1 MNKIF
6 RYLRVVFV
14 VCLFM
19 VTITK
24 PQNISRHEVISAY
37 IYNFAKNVQWQNEES
52 ISEFTFL
59 LIGAETNLS
68 REMINL
74 SKTKKLRD
82 KPIKIITSDTPTGI
96 KNIQLI
102 FVSKTAE
109 NNLVKIFDQIE
120 GKNILLIS
128 DNYPDKKLIM
138 INFYE
143 SPEGAVLFEINKA
156 NILNQRI
163 QVLQDM
169 ILLGGTEIDVA
180 SLYREG
186 QQSLRTLQKHTEELE
201 KNRNKLEKIISQKS
215 AEIES
220 QKDSL
225 NRQTKKVNEQQK
237 ILDAQ
242 YEQLEKREK
251 ELDELIVK
259 IERQQKI
266 LEDQTGKME
275 AQETNLKE
283 GEKTLKAQN
292 DKILQ
297 QELILEEKG
306 VTIDQQ
312 QNILYLLGLS
322 VLFFVVLAVV
332 AYNGYKNKQ
341 RLNEQLE
348 NKVRER
354 TAELRSANERLTVEL
369 TERKQTEEKLRQS
382 EEQFR
387 LISENV
393 ADMIVVLDLEGRR
406 VYNSPSYEPILGDV
420 QSLIGTMS
428 FKEVFPD
435 DMDRVKKAFQKTISS
450 GIGQRSEYRLLAI
463 DGNVHFI
470 ESQGSVIRDEN
481 GKVKNVVVVSRD
493 ITKRKKTEEELR
505 KHRENLEEMV
515 KARTAELEIAKERA
529 ESADKLKSA
538 FLATMSHELRTPLNS
553 IIGFTGI
560 LMKGIAGP
568 LNDEQLK
575 QLGMAKGSAKHLLSL
590 INDVLDISKIEA
602 GQLVVSVSDFNFP
615 KMIERVILSVKP
627 LADKKGLQLKSS
639 LSEEIKEIKSDER
652 RVEQVFINLVNNA
665 IKFTERGRVEINCEV
680 KNSKIISK
688 IIDTGIGIKEEDRN
702 KLFLPFS
709 QIDTGLT
716 RQHEGTGLGLS
727 ISQKLVEKL
736 GGTITVESE
745 IGKGS
750 IFVVT
755 LPIE

>member
-1 MNKIF
+1 MDKIF

-59 LIGAETNLS
+59 LIGAEANLS
-68 REMINL
+68 KEMINL
-74 SKTKKLRD
+74 SKKKKLRN
-82 KPIKIITSDTPTGI
+82 KPIKIIISDTPTGI

-201 KNRNKLEKIISQKS
+201 KNRNQLEKIISRKS

-225 NRQTKKVNEQQK
+225 NRQTKKVNEQRK

-242 YEQLEKREK
+242 YEQLGKREK

-259 IERQQKI
+259 IEQQQRI

-275 AQETNLKE
+275 AQEINLKE

-297 QELILEEKG
+297 QEQILEEKG

-406 VYNSPSYEPILGDV
+406 VYNSPSYKPILGDV

-463 DGNVHFI
+463 DGNIHFI

-493 ITKRKKTEEELR
+493 ITERKKTEEELR
-505 KHRENLEEMV
+505 KYRENLEEMV

-602 GQLVVSVSDFNFP
+602 GQLVVSVSELNFP

-750 IFVVT
+750 TFIVT